1 MTVPYSILFIGNSYT
16 SRNDLPSLVRMLA
29 AGAGIARPVATELI
43 AFGGASLA
51 AHWNRGMAQAL
62 LEQRQWDAVVL
73 QDQSTRAL
81 RAPAS
86 LHEYGKRFA
95 DMAQAT
101 GATPFLYLPWARE
114 NDPGSQAA
122 ITSSHEGLAR
132 DTGAVPVPV
141 GPAWQRLRAIASA
154 PRLYDAD
161 GSHPSLAGSY
171 LSACV
176 FCATLFAVVPRTVPR
191 TVPEVPAELDL
202 STLDLMHRIASE
214 FIERK
219 PSCSNQEP

>member
-1 MTVPYSILFIGNSYT
+1 MPAPYRILFIGNSYT
-16 SRNDLPSLVRMLA
+16 SRNDLPSLVKALA
-29 AGAGIARPVATELI
+29 SGAGVTRPVETELV

-51 AHWNRGMAQAL
+51 AHWNRGVAQAL
-62 LEQRQWDAVVL
+62 LEQRRWDAVVL

-81 RAPAS
+81 RALAS

-95 DMAQAT
+95 CAAQAA
-101 GATPFLYLPWARE
+101 GAKPFLYLTWARE
-114 NDPGSQAA
+114 NDPDSQAA
-122 ITSSHEGLAR
+122 ITSAYEELAR
-132 DTGAVPVPV
+132 DTGAALVPV
-141 GPAWQRLRAIASA
+141 GRAWQSVRAIASA

-161 GSHPSLAGSY
+161 GNHPSPAGSY

-176 FCATLFAVVPRTVPR
+176 FCAVLFGVAPR
-191 TVPEVPAELDL
+191 TVPEAPAKLDF

-219 PSCSNQEP
+219 SSCLNQEP

>member
-1 MTVPYSILFIGNSYT
+1 MPLPYSILFIGNSYT
-16 SRNDLPSLVRMLA
+16 SRNDLPSLVKVLA
-29 AGAGIARPVATELI
+29 AGAGVARPVEAELV

-51 AHWNRGMAQAL
+51 AHWNRGVAQGL
-62 LEQRQWDAVVL
+62 LQQRRWDAVVL
-73 QDQSTRAL
+73 QDQSPRAL

-95 DMAQAT
+95 RLAQAG

-122 ITSSHEGLAR
+122 ITSAHEKLAR
-132 DTGAVPVPV
+132 DAGAVLVPV
-141 GPAWQRLRAIASA
+141 GHAWQKVHATAAA

-161 GSHPSLAGSY
+161 GSHPSPDGSY

-176 FCATLFAVVPRTVPR
+176 FCAVLFGVVPRTVAGM
-191 TVPEVPAELDL
+191 PAIPDL
-202 STLDLMHRIASE
+202 PTLDLMQRTASE

-219 PSCSNQEP
+219 PSCLNQEP

>member
-1 MTVPYSILFIGNSYT
+1 MSAPYRILFIGNSYT
-16 SRNDLPSLVRMLA
+16 SRNDLPSLVKALA
-29 AGAGIARPVATELI
+29 AGAGVARSVETSLV

-51 AHWNRGMAQAL
+51 AHWNRGVAQAL
-62 LEQRQWDAVVL
+62 LEQRRWDAVVL

-86 LHEYGKRFA
+86 LREYGKRFA
-95 DMAQAT
+95 CTAQAV
-101 GATPFLYLPWARE
+101 GAKPFLYLPWARE

-122 ITSSHEGLAR
+122 ITSVHEELAR
-132 DTGAVPVPV
+132 DTGAALVPV
-141 GPAWQRLRAIASA
+141 GPAWQNMRAIASA
-154 PRLYDAD
+154 ARLYDAD
-161 GSHPSLAGSY
+161 GSHPAPAGSY

-176 FCATLFAVVPRTVPR
+176 FCATLFGVVPRTVP
-191 TVPEVPAELDL
+191 EGSAELDL
-202 STLDLMHRIASE
+202 STLELMHHIASE

>member
-1 MTVPYSILFIGNSYT
+1 MPAPYRILFIGNSYT
-16 SRNDLPSLVRMLA
+16 SRNDLPSLVRALA
-29 AGAGIARPVATELI
+29 AGAGVAWPVETALV

-62 LEQRQWDAVVL
+62 LEERRWDAVVL

-95 DMAQAT
+95 GMAQAV
-101 GATPFLYLPWARE
+101 GAKPFLYLPWARE
-114 NDPGSQAA
+114 NDPGSLAA
-122 ITSSHEGLAR
+122 ITSAHEALAR
-132 DTGAVPVPV
+132 DTGAVLVPV
-141 GPAWQRLRAIASA
+141 GRAWQRVRAIAAA

-161 GSHPSLAGSY
+161 GSHPSPAGSY

-176 FCATLFAVVPRTVPR
+176 FCATLFGVVPCTA
-191 TVPEVPAELDL
+191 PEVPAGLDL

-219 PSCSNQEP
+219 PSCSNQGL

>member
-1 MTVPYSILFIGNSYT
+1 MPVPYRILFIGNSYT
-16 SRNDLPSLVRMLA
+16 SRNDLPSLVKALA
-29 AGAGIARPVATELI
+29 AGAGVAWPVETELV

-51 AHWNRGMAQAL
+51 AHWNRGVAQAL
-62 LEQRQWDAVVL
+62 LEQRRWDAVVL

-95 DMAQAT
+95 GMAQAA
-101 GATPFLYLPWARE
+101 GAKPFLYLPWARE

-122 ITSSHEGLAR
+122 ITSAHEALAR

-141 GPAWQRLRAIASA
+141 GRAWQRVRAIATA

-161 GSHPSLAGSY
+161 GSHPSPAGSY

-176 FCATLFAVVPRTVPR
+176 FCAMLFGVVPR
-191 TVPEVPAELDL
+191 TVPEVPAIPDL
-202 STLDLMHRIASE
+202 PTLDLMHRIASE

-219 PSCSNQEP
+219 SSCSNQEP